1 MLYGRRIYFAG
12 DTDLIPEMAD
22 IRADVALLP
31 VGGTYTMDAQ
41 EAAQA
46 AAILKPKVVVPMHTL
61 DADLEQFRSLCNC
74 EVLVMK
80 EE

>member
-1 MLYGRRIYFAG
+1 
-12 DTDLIPEMAD
+12 
-22 IRADVALLP
+22 
-31 VGGTYTMDAQ
+31 MDAQ

-61 DADLEQFRSLCNC
+61 GANLEQFRGLCNC